1 MALLHTWFSNAPEL
15 KRRRSINDAMR
26 FNDSSSVFRSEC
38 YWKKVSSPNSRQF
51 SFASSK
57 CGSICLILAVHVY
70 LSRSFYFSFLF
81 LRLHSRNSFGQNLT
95 PCVCCY
101 PSKLQ
106 HLILFWI
113 LLCAIYSRVH
123 RPSVLLSAV
132 QWWRCKNFSQSEDF
146 FLRFSTKAARNCV

>member
-1 MALLHTWFSNAPEL
+1 MALLPTWLPNAPEL

-57 CGSICLILAVHVY
+57 CGSICLILAVRVY
-70 LSRSFYFSFLF
+70 LSFLF
-81 LRLHSRNSFGQNLT
+81 ISHFFFCVFILATALARILRH
-95 PCVCCY
+95 VCCY
-101 PSKLQ
+101 ASKLQ

-123 RPSVLLSAV
+123 RPFVLLSAV
-132 QWWRCKNFSQSEDF
+132 QG
-146 FLRFSTKAARNCV
+146 